1 MKILL
6 YCKNTEGNMAALD
19 IAVEQAKA
27 FNASIQMVSCILEK
41 QGVPSEILEEAA
53 QKAAKKMQEYM
64 VDIFAPAGISCNSEV
79 IVTATSIGEQIV
91 KYAKRIAADTI
102 IMSIQKRSKI
112 GKMVFG
118 SNSQFIILEAPC
130 KVITIKR

>member
-6 YCKNTEGNMAALD
+6 FCKNTDGNSKAMQ

-27 FNASIQMVSCILEK
+27 FDASIQMVSCVADK
-41 QGVPSEILEEAA
+41 PGVPKEVTEEAET
-53 QKAAKKMQEYM
+53 KAEKKLLGYIA
-64 VDIFAPAGISCNSEV
+64 DIFDPAGIACNSEV
-79 IVTATSIGEQIV
+79 IVAAATVGEEIV
-91 KYAKRIAADTI
+91 RYAERIDADTI

-118 SNSQFIILEAPC
+118 SSSQIIILDAPC
-130 KVITIKR
+130 KVITVS

>member
-6 YCKNTEGNMAALD
+6 FCKNTDGNTKAMQ

-27 FNASIQMVSCILEK
+27 FDASVQMVSCVADK
-41 QGVPSEILEEAA
+41 PGVPNEVTEEAVK
-53 QKAAKKMQEYM
+53 KAEKKMLDYV
-64 VDIFAPAGISCNSEV
+64 VDIFDPAGITCNPEV
-79 IVTATSIGEQIV
+79 ILTAATIGEEIV
-91 KYAKRIAADTI
+91 RYADRIAADTI

-118 SNSQFIILEAPC
+118 SNSQIIILDAPC
-130 KVITIKR
+130 KVITVA

>member
-6 YCKNTEGNMAALD
+6 YCKNTEGNKAALQ

-27 FNASIQMVSCILEK
+27 FNASIHMVSCVSEK
-41 QGVPSEILEEAA
+41 PGVPAEITE
-53 QKAAKKMQEYM
+53 KATKKAEKKMQEYQ
-64 VDIFAPAGISCNSEV
+64 VDIFDPAGLSCNSEV
-79 IVTATSIGEQIV
+79 IVTPTSIGEQIV
-91 KYAKRIAADTI
+91 RCAERIAADTI
-102 IMSIQKRSKI
+102 VMSIQKRSKI

-130 KVITIKR
+130 KVITIK

>member
-6 YCKNTEGNMAALD
+6 FCKNSDANNKALQ

-27 FNASIQMVSCILEK
+27 FDASVQMVSCVTDK
-41 QGVPSEILEEAA
+41 PGVPSEVTD
-53 QKAAKKMQEYM
+53 KAAKKAKKKMLEYT
-64 VDIFAPAGISCNSEV
+64 VDIFEPAGISCNSEV
-79 IVTATSIGEQIV
+79 IVTATTIGEQIV
-91 KYAKRIAADTI
+91 KYAERMAADTI

-118 SNSQFIILEAPC
+118 SNSQIIILEAPC
-130 KVITIKR
+130 KVVTIA